1 MHIRLRNPKLFQ
13 FTILHLI
20 YHHEQTQPLSS
31 NFFRSK
37 TISKLYAM
45 KTFEEIFLEWHK
57 EFPFLKKYSP
67 STIYQKVGPFLLGLK
82 INKPWGNN
90 YRIYLEIMPLWLT
103 ERKKFGSVF
112 VSDELWDKKGRQII
126 INYRHHDLDFKEALE
141 DAKRQFGLVLMSEI
155 PLNNLIE
162 YIESTSEREL
172 GFKHLKQLGKSLIF
186 ELELAIAVY
195 LNKKEMYDDVWES
208 IIKDSSKWDAEYFH
222 KWTKLTI
229 DEWKESMH
237 SRFDNRDK
245 FMETVEWNYQRPRV
259 AKLNTAHITR
269 VDEYT
274 EYIPKLSWRERLRSF
289 FSK

>member
-1 MHIRLRNPKLFQ
+1 
-13 FTILHLI
+13 
-20 YHHEQTQPLSS
+20 
-31 NFFRSK
+31 
-37 TISKLYAM
+37 M
-45 KTFEEIFLEWHK
+45 KTFEEIFSEWHN

-67 STIYQKVGPFLLGLK
+67 STIYQKVGPFLLGLR
-82 INKPWGNN
+82 IDRPWEEC
-90 YRIYLEIMPLWLT
+90 YRLYLEIMPLWFT
-103 ERKKFGSVF
+103 ERKRFGSVLL
-112 VSDELWDKKGRQII
+112 SDELYNIKRLQDLID
-126 INYRHHDLDFKEALE
+126 YRHHDFYFKETLE
-141 DAKRQFGLVLMSEI
+141 DAKRQFGLVLAPDI
-155 PLNNLIE
+155 PLNHLIE

-195 LNKKEMYDDVWES
+195 LNKKDMYDDVWKH
-208 IIKDSSKWDAEYFH
+208 IIKDSSKWDAEYFNE
-222 KWTKLTI
+222 WTKLTI

-237 SRFDNRDK
+237 SKFDNRDK

-259 AKLNTAHITR
+259 ARLNTANITR